1 MTCQCSGGMLLKS
14 TSAER
19 ECKENTEYE
28 DRGEEKNWDCIET

>member
-1 MTCQCSGGMLLKS
+1 MLLKS

-28 DRGEEKNWDCIET
+28 NKGEKKKIGIVLKPSRLHD

>member
-1 MTCQCSGGMLLKS
+1 MLLKS

-28 DRGEEKNWDCIET
+28 NRGEEKKLGLY